1 MYAIVRLDGCQYLVS
16 EGEKVKVALRP
27 EAPDSVLKMEDVLLL
42 KSDKDVVIGTPQ
54 VAGAVVE
61 AKVVRHFKN
70 PKVMIGKFI
79 RRENYRRKK
88 GHKQPMTEIEIT
100 RIGRAG

>member
-1 MYAIVRLDGCQYLVS
+1 VVS
-16 EGEKVKVALRP
+16 EGERVKVSLRKEEP
-27 EAPDSVLKMEDVLLL
+27 GATVKLEDVLLL
-42 KSDKDVVIGTPQ
+42 RDDKGAFIGTPL

-61 AKVVRHFKN
+61 ARVIEHVRN
-70 PKVMIGKFI
+70 PKVMIGKFT

>member
-1 MYAIVRLDGCQYLVS
+1 MYAIVRFDGFQYLVS
-16 EGEKVKVALRP
+16 EGERVKVSLRP
-27 EAPDSVLKMEDVLLL
+27 EAPDSILKMDDVLLL
-42 KSDKDVVIGTPQ
+42 RSEKDVVVGTPQ

-61 AKVVRHFKN
+61 AKVLKHTKN

>member
-1 MYAIVRLDGCQYLVS
+1 MYAIVRFAGFQYFVS
-16 EGEKVKVALRP
+16 EGERVSVPRLEAEPGADVKL
-27 EAPDSVLKMEDVLLL
+27 EDVLLL
-42 KSDKDVVIGTPQ
+42 KSDKEVLVGTPQ
-54 VAGAVVE
+54 VAGALVE
-61 AKVVRHFKN
+61 AKVVKHTRN